1 MPAQTVNLGAYYQM
15 YKHGIVYSPSVWWQ
29 YTGAQDIYNNN
40 TNAPTNQKLP
50 AFGIWNASLKIVN
63 RQHLLSG
70 VQKVSLTVGV
80 YNVFSKQYN
89 AYEYISSGGYYGV
102 PGELLGEPGAPRTV
116 YVTLN
121 AKF

>member
-1 MPAQTVNLGAYYQM
+1 M
-15 YKHGIVYSPSVWWQ
+15 
-29 YTGAQDIYNNN
+29 
-40 TNAPTNQKLP
+40 P

-102 PGELLGEPGAPRTV
+102 LKELLGEPGAPRTV